1 MLVGLTGR
9 IVRGQ
14 AISEYL
20 EKGHQMGAHVILNV
34 ENVEGVASGRAGG
47 LDRCSRAPL
56 RSRPL
61 LLPPLQGHGRSRNA
75 IMDIGDWLRSQ
86 L

>member
-1 MLVGLTGR
+1 MVEPDGMLVGLTGR

-34 ENVEGVASGRAGG
+34 ENVEGVASGGERSPLHLAMG
-47 LDRCSRAPL
+47 DRYASL
-56 RSRPL
+56 W
-61 LLPPLQGHGRSRNA
+61 N
-75 IMDIGDWLRSQ
+75 
-86 L
+86 